1 MAAGASGPH
10 GIRVRVFRSL
20 AREDRKRR
28 RFVSIDWLKL
38 EAFLLLIGSVLRGK
52 EFVAPAKSR
61 YCAAGAAGVLKRFGE
76 PSSENLLELSP
87 EGIVSKMWNSM
98 MSGARDENRRKD
110 LARSGVGEACG
121 GEGLGGAGDWLRGRV
136 GRGWWDEAGD
146 G

>member
-1 MAAGASGPH
+1 MMAAGASGPH
-10 GIRVRVFRSL
+10 EIGVRVFRSL

-28 RFVSIDWLKL
+28 RFVSTDWLKP

-61 YCAAGAAGVLKRFGE
+61 YSAAAAAGVLRGFGE
-76 PSSENLLELSP
+76 PYSGNLLELS

-98 MSGARDENRRKD
+98 MSGARDENRRKN

-121 GEGLGGAGDWLRGRV
+121 GEDLRGAGGRLRGRG
-136 GRGWWDEAGD
+136 GRGWWDVAREG
-146 G
+146 

>member
-1 MAAGASGPH
+1 MGAVTICSDFG
-10 GIRVRVFRSL
+10 
-20 AREDRKRR
+20 
-28 RFVSIDWLKL
+28 
-38 EAFLLLIGSVLRGK
+38 
-52 EFVAPAKSR
+52 APQNK
-61 YCAAGAAGVLKRFGE
+61 VLKGFGE

-136 GRGWWDEAGD
+136 GRGWWDGAGD